1 MEMNFP
7 PRTLTYLMATAGLAV
22 LCSGAKARA
31 ADATMDPVFA
41 PGLATLKQVTG
52 TSENEPDRSQ
62 TDWQPNLQ
70 LLIGVKA
77 IDASKQTVG
86 FVELTTL
93 RPPPT
98 NAAGQPWSPALQTNT
113 FSWSNTNGTSPV
125 NHETRYISRLY
136 PVRVRVFDETGRKLK
151 EGQTTMPWGLLTN
164 GLADM
169 CRLSLELSVHKNRSA
184 ADGSVGKKS
193 YRVTAGEN
201 SPQPGD
207 FDQLA
212 QSLGGG
218 FIWLMT
224 LLQQIQTEPA
234 VHDLWKKA
242 HCAFR
247 LPELKTMAVS
257 VVTGDFALSVQPRLE
272 EVSLTEAERAG
283 KDALQEYDL
292 PVDLYSGTRN
302 LTRAELVVAPAS
314 GAEML
319 LGGIRSIRATH
330 PLKPQQQFFVQILAN
345 GTVREETSSHNP
357 PSP

>member
-1 MEMNFP
+1 
-7 PRTLTYLMATAGLAV
+7 MARCA
-22 LCSGAKARA
+22 GAKAETG
-31 ADATMDPVFA
+31 DGTIDPIFA
-41 PGLATLKQVTG
+41 SGLATLKHVTG
-52 TSENEPDRSQ
+52 TIETQADQSQ
-62 TDWQPNLQ
+62 TGWRPNLQ
-70 LLIGVKA
+70 LLIGVEA
-77 IDASKQTVG
+77 IDASKPTVG
-86 FVELTTL
+86 FVELTTM

-98 NAAGQPWSPALQTNT
+98 NALGQPWNPILQTNT
-113 FSWSNTNGTSPV
+113 FSWSSTNGPSPV
-125 NHETRYISRLY
+125 SHESRYISSLY

-151 EGQTTMPWGLLTN
+151 EGQTSMPWGLLTN
-164 GLADM
+164 GLADL
-169 CRLSLELSVHKNRSA
+169 CRLSLELSVHKNRSPEN
-184 ADGSVGKKS
+184 GPIGNKS
-193 YRVTAGEN
+193 IRVTAGEN
-201 SPQPGD
+201 SPHPED
-207 FDQLA
+207 FDKLA

-257 VVTGDFALSVQPRLE
+257 VVTGDFALSVQPRLDE
-272 EVSLTEAERAG
+272 ISLTESEPAG
-283 KDALQEYDL
+283 KDALQQYDL

-330 PLKPQQQFFVQILAN
+330 PLKPEQQFFVQILSA
-345 GTVREETSSHNP
+345 GTVRE
-357 PSP
+357 

>member
-1 MEMNFP
+1 
-7 PRTLTYLMATAGLAV
+7 MAMAGLAV
-22 LCSGAKARA
+22 LCSDVKVRA
-31 ADATMDPVFA
+31 ADAAIDPVFA
-41 PGLATLKQVTG
+41 PGLAILKQTTG
-52 TSENEPDRSQ
+52 TIESQPDRTQ
-62 TDWQPNLQ
+62 TDWKPDFQ

-77 IDASKQTVG
+77 IDASKEAVG

-98 NAAGQPWSPALQTNT
+98 NAMGQPWSPDLQTNT
-113 FSWSNTNGTSPV
+113 FSWSNTNGPSPLSR
-125 NHETRYISRLY
+125 EARYISPLY
-136 PVRVRVFDETGRKLK
+136 PVRVRVFDETGRQLK
-151 EGQTTMPWGLLTN
+151 EGETILPWGLLTN

-184 ADGSVGKKS
+184 TEGPVGNRS
-193 YRVTAGEN
+193 IRVTAGEY
-201 SPQPGD
+201 SPHPED
-207 FDQLA
+207 FDRLA
-212 QSLGGG
+212 QSFGGG

-247 LPELKTMAVS
+247 LPELKTMAIS

-272 EVSLTEAERAG
+272 EVSLTDPESPG
-283 KDALQEYDL
+283 KDAPDLYRL

-302 LTRAELVVAPAS
+302 LTRAELIIGPAS

-330 PLKPQQQFFVQILAN
+330 PLKPQQQFLVQILAS
-345 GTVREETSSHNP
+345 GTVREKP
-357 PSP
+357 